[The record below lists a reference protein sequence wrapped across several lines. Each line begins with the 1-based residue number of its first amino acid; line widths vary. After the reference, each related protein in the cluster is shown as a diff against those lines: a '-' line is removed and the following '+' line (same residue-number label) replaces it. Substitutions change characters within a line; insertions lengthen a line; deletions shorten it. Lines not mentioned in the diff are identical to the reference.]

1 MEKDGRK
8 AARTRRGARL
18 NRVIRRRTGEAS
30 AFSTSLPSLLHRVY
44 ALRGVRT
51 DDELKLG
58 LDRLIPVGQ
67 LDGIARAVA
76 LLLEHRAK
84 KSSLLVVGD
93 FDADGATS
101 TALVVRQL
109 RRLGFE
115 RVDYIV
121 PNRFQFGYGLT
132 PEIVNLAVERG
143 PHLIITVDNGVSSV
157 SGVAA
162 ARAAGIDTLVTDHHL
177 PGSELPAAN
186 AMVNPNLSGASFP
199 SKALA
204 GVGVAF
210 YTMAALTRELV
221 AQGVCQ
227 SDKVS
232 MADLLDLVAVG
243 TVADLVPLDYNNRI
257 LVYQGLRR
265 IRGGKCVAGVRALL
279 EVAGKR
285 IDSIVASD
293 LGFQIGPRL
302 NAAGRLDDMS
312 IGIECLLTD
321 DLERAR
327 ALAGQLAQLNHER
340 RDLEQRMQQEALA
353 IVAERNEDEAS
364 LPLGVCLFEES
375 WHQGIVGLVAS
386 RVKDRVHRPVIAMA
400 RADEVTLKGS
410 ARSVPGVHIR
420 DVLDAIAA
428 RHPGLIEKF
437 GGHAMAAGVTI
448 SLARYQEFASAFADE
463 VARWMTL
470 DDAQGIVN
478 SDGEVAAGDFSL
490 QTARELREGGPWG
503 QNFPEPLFDGRF
515 TVLDTRVLGE
525 RHLKLKVRADGGPI
539 CEAIAFR
546 YFDAD
551 DAEEIAA
558 NHQVEMAFRLDVNEY
573 AGSERL
579 QLVVE
584 HLRRL

>member
-1 MEKDGRK
+1 
-8 AARTRRGARL
+8 L
-18 NRVIRRRTGEAS
+18 NRVIRRRVAISFDAAS
-30 AFSTSLPSLLHRVY
+30 ALSPLLQKVY
-44 ALRGVRT
+44 ASRGVRS
-51 DDELKLG
+51 DAELKLG

-67 LDGIARAVA
+67 LDGVSKAVD
-76 LLLEHRAK
+76 LLLKHRAND
-84 KSSLLVVGD
+84 SAILVIGD

-109 RRLGFE
+109 RRLGFN

-132 PEIVNLAVERG
+132 PEIVKLAVERG
-143 PHLIITVDNGVSSV
+143 PNLIITVDNGVSSV
-157 SGVAA
+157 AGVAA
-162 ARAAGIDTLVTDHHL
+162 ARMAGIDTLVTDHHL
-177 PGSELPAAN
+177 PGSELPKAD
-186 AMVNPNLSGASFP
+186 AMVNPNLKDAQFP

-221 AQGVCQ
+221 SLGLCE
-227 SDKVS
+227 SDRVS

-257 LVYQGLRR
+257 LVHQGLRR
-265 IRGGKCVAGVRALL
+265 IRNGRCVAGIRALL
-279 EVAGKR
+279 EVSGKK

-321 DLERAR
+321 DIERAR
-327 ALAGQLAQLNHER
+327 ALAAQLAQLNHER

-353 IVAERNEDEAS
+353 IVAERHEDASS
-364 LPLGVCLFEES
+364 LPLGLCLFEES

-400 RADEVTLKGS
+400 RADDATLKGS

-420 DVLDAIAA
+420 DVLDAMAA
-428 RHPGLIEKF
+428 KHPGLIDKF

-448 SLARYQEFASAFADE
+448 ALEKYADFAAAFADE
-463 VARWMTL
+463 VAKWMTI
-470 DDAQGIVN
+470 DDAQGVVN
-478 SDGEVAAGDFSL
+478 SDGEVAPNDFSL
-490 QTARELREGGPWG
+490 KTARELREGGPWG
-503 QNFPEPLFDGRF
+503 QNFPEPLFDGCF
-515 TVLDTRVLGE
+515 MVLETRVLGE
-525 RHLKLKVRADGGPI
+525 RHLKLKVRSDGGPV

-551 DAEEIAA
+551 DAEPIGVD
-558 NHQVEMAFRLDVNEY
+558 QKVELAFRLDVNEY
-573 AGSERL
+573 AGNERL
-579 QLVVE
+579 QLIVE